1 MANKSKLYWILA
13 AVMLLLFGGLI
24 LLLKCADVAAI
35 GPAGSKVGL
44 SALNGA
50 VSGQFPMNDWWYEIT
65 DFLSIFVLVI
75 PGCFALLGLW
85 QLVKGK
91 SLKAVDKDIYLLGG
105 FYVVV
110 FAAYI
115 FFDQWVINFRPVL
128 IEGVLEP
135 SFPSSHTMIFICV
148 MATAI
153 HQVSRRVKEKSLRG
167 IVNVLLWV
175 LMAFVLIGRVISGV
189 HWFTDILGGIF
200 LSLFFI
206 FIYLAVDEK
215 LKK

>member
-1 MANKSKLYWILA
+1 MNKKFKVYAILS
-13 AVMLLLFGGLI
+13 AVMLILFGGLI
-24 LLLKCADVAAI
+24 ALLKCVDVAAI
-35 GPAGSKVGL
+35 GPEGSKVGL

-50 VSGQFPMNDWWYEIT
+50 VAAQFPFNEWWYDIT
-65 DFLSIFVLVI
+65 DLLSILVLLI

-85 QLVKGK
+85 QLIKGK
-91 SLKAVDKDIYLLGG
+91 SLKAVDRDIYLLGG
-105 FYVVV
+105 FYVLV

-135 SFPSSHTMIFICV
+135 SFPSSHTMIFLCV

-153 HQVSRRVKEKSLRG
+153 HQINRRFKDQALRG
-167 IVNVLLWV
+167 IGRVVLL
-175 LMAFVLIGRVISGV
+175 LIIAFVLIGRVISGV

-200 LSLFFI
+200 LSLFFV
-206 FIYLAVDEK
+206 FAYLAIDEK